1 MAFLPRALPQGIAGR
16 RDEMRAAV
24 ASFEFEGNSLSLRVT
39 RRADFVRM
47 GLFEG
52 EAVMQAAEGK
62 DLALTGGIHAL
73 GHAGV
78 EVVPIFAAKGGAGG
92 HIEDSFL
99 AEALDRIV
107 AGIAAALPLD
117 GVYLALHGAMICA
130 REKDPEGA
138 LLAALRA
145 RIGPD
150 IPIAVSL
157 DLHAHVTPRMV
168 AAANIIVGYETY
180 PHVDAYR
187 TGACAAGLLVRSM
200 QGEIRPV
207 TRIRKYNAIVPV
219 LGGATLGDAPMAQV
233 AAEARAMERAGQAL
247 SVSYFPVQPWLDM
260 ADVGITG
267 LAVTD
272 RDLAA
277 AEGAAQRILDA
288 MWTRRRAFELPAMTP
303 AEAVQAALSRAGRV
317 LIIDTPDS
325 IGGGASGD
333 APALLAAI
341 LHHAPDARS
350 ALSIVD
356 PAAARRAF
364 ELGVGADA
372 EFAIGAWQDTR
383 WFKPAHVRAR
393 VARLCNGDFVYRGG
407 PVAGA
412 TGRLGPSAVLR
423 VGGLHLLVTSHAVYE
438 HLDEH
443 YDACGIDI
451 AACQLASFKQLMN
464 FRKLLGPGVDFIA
477 LHGQGGTPLRLQD
490 VAWANRRRPWW
501 PADDM
506 DVPARLHD
514 TV

>member
-1 MAFLPRALPQGIAGR
+1 MPRVASRITHR
-16 RDEMRAAV
+16 RPVEVRAAV

-39 RRADFVRM
+39 RRADFLRM

-52 EAVMQAAEGK
+52 AAILQAAEGK

-73 GHAGV
+73 HEAGV
-78 EVVPIFAAKGGAGG
+78 EVVPVFAAKGGAGG
-92 HIEDSFL
+92 HVEDAFL

-107 AGIAAALPLD
+107 EGIAAAMPLD

-130 REKDPEGA
+130 VEKDPEGA
-138 LLAALRA
+138 VLAALRA

-150 IPIAVSL
+150 IPIAISL
-157 DLHAHVTPRMV
+157 DLHGHVTPRMV
-168 AAANIIVGYETY
+168 AAADIVVGYQTY

-187 TGACAAGLLVRSM
+187 TGASAAGLLVRAM
-200 QGEIRPV
+200 RKQLRPV
-207 TRIRKYNAIVPV
+207 TRMRKYNAIVPV
-219 LGGATLGDAPMAQV
+219 LGGATLGDAPMAGV
-233 AAEARAMERAGQAL
+233 AAEARALERAGRAL

-272 RDLAA
+272 GDPEAA
-277 AEGAAQRILDA
+277 GTVAQEILDA
-288 MWTRRRAFELPAMTP
+288 MWARRREFELPAMTP
-303 AEAVQAALSRAGRV
+303 EDAVQAALRLDGRV
-317 LIIDTPDS
+317 LLVDTPDS

-341 LHHAPDARS
+341 LAHAPDAPS

-356 PAAARRAF
+356 PAAARRARD
-364 ELGVGADA
+364 LGVGAAAVFD
-372 EFAIGAWQDTR
+372 IGAWQDTR
-383 WFKPAHVRAR
+383 WFRPVRVAAR
-393 VARLCNGDFVYRGG
+393 VERLCDGDFVYRGG

-423 VGGLHLLVTSHAVYE
+423 AGGLRLLVTSHAVYE

-443 YDACGIDI
+443 YAACGIDI
-451 AACQLASFKQLMN
+451 AACKLASFKQLMN

-477 LHGQGGTPLRLQD
+477 VHGQGGTPLRLQD
-490 VAWANRRRPWW
+490 VAWQNRRRPWW
-501 PADDM
+501 PADNM
-506 DVPARLHD
+506 ALPARLPD
-514 TV
+514 SV

>member
-1 MAFLPRALPQGIAGR
+1 
-16 RDEMRAAV
+16 MRAAV

-39 RRADFVRM
+39 TRADFARM
-47 GLFEG
+47 GLHEG
-52 EAVMQAAEGK
+52 AAVLQAAEGK

-73 GHAGV
+73 REAGV
-78 EVVPIFAAKGGAGG
+78 AVVPIFAAKGGAGG
-92 HIEDSFL
+92 HIADSFL
-99 AEALDRIV
+99 AEALHRIV
-107 AGIAAALPLD
+107 EGIAAALPLD

-130 REKDPEGA
+130 EEKDPEGA
-138 LLAALRA
+138 VLEALRA

-150 IPIAVSL
+150 IPIAISL

-168 AAANIIVGYETY
+168 AAANVVVGYETY

-187 TGACAAGLLVRSM
+187 TGACAAGLLVRAM
-200 QGEIRPV
+200 RGEIRPV

-233 AAEARAMERAGQAL
+233 AAEARAMERAGRAL

-272 RDLAA
+272 ADPAGAEAA
-277 AEGAAQRILDA
+277 AQDILHA
-288 MWTRRRAFELPAMTP
+288 MYARRHDFELPAMTP
-303 AEAVQAALSRAGRV
+303 DEAVRAALRREGRV

-341 LHHAPDARS
+341 LAHAPHVPS
-350 ALSIVD
+350 ALAIVD
-356 PAAARRAF
+356 PAAVQRAEKLGIGAEDEF
-364 ELGVGADA
+364 E
-372 EFAIGAWQDTR
+372 IGAWQDRR
-383 WFKPAHVRAR
+383 WFKPVRLTAR
-393 VARLCNGDFVYRGG
+393 VERLGDGSFVYRGG

-423 VGGLHLLVTSHAVYE
+423 AGGLQILVASHAVYE

-443 YDACGIDI
+443 YAACGIDI
-451 AACQLASFKQLMN
+451 AACKIASFKQLMN

-490 VAWANRRRPWW
+490 VAWQNRRRPWW

-506 DVPARLHD
+506 DVPGRLPD